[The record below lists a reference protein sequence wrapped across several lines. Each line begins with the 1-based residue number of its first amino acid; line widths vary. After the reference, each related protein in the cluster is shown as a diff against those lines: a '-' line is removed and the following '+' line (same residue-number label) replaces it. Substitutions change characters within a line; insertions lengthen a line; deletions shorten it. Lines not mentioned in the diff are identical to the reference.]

1 VAAVITPGARRV
13 LPALTLGAVLVLGS
27 ACGSGPTSGS
37 ASAASSAPGSVAS
50 SSSAASPSAPSDAEL
65 KDAFCTQAPALLQK
79 VNTERAGV
87 QSAPQTAPQ
96 VLADAV
102 TQLNTLPPPAGV
114 AAQWHRFVGA
124 VTALRDLI
132 AKLDLNNPQANAQ
145 YAGQVEALR
154 PDLVDGGAA
163 IDDWGKAN
171 C

>member
-1 VAAVITPGARRV
+1 MPGARRV
-13 LPALTLGAVLVLGS
+13 LPALALGAVLALGT
-27 ACGSGPTSGS
+27 ACGSGQTSGS
-37 ASAASSAPGSVAS
+37 ASPASSAPGSVAS
-50 SSSAASPSAPSDAEL
+50 SSATAASAATSSAPSDAEL

-79 VNTERAGV
+79 VNTEMSGV
-87 QSAPQTAPQ
+87 QSDPRAAPQ

-132 AKLDLNNPQANAQ
+132 GKLDLNNPQANAQ